1 MGTTF
6 DRDTIAEKSSYD
18 LKAGQ
23 LAHFTEQNDLKHS
36 MQRVFISGI
45 GITSCLGNDRHSNW
59 NALTSGASGLHT
71 LKLHDTT
78 DLDVTIGGEVQDLD
92 LGRVNINDLVSAKRM
107 DRASQF
113 SVFAAHEALEDAGL
127 PTADL
132 GERVSV
138 IMGAGLAG
146 LETYEFQHEKMLNR
160 GPSRV
165 SPFTIPMLM
174 PNAPPACISLA
185 FGIHGSC
192 HTCSS
197 ACSSSGHAMID
208 ALEFL
213 RQGNA
218 DVVVTGGTEASL
230 TRLGIASFVKM
241 KAMCRDSN
249 DSPASSMRPFDDT
262 RAGFVMAEGA
272 SVLIFET
279 EDHLRKRGGRAWAE
293 VLGGQATSDAFH
305 LVQPDPEGR
314 KAVRAIQMALDACEL
329 DASGIAR
336 STYVN
341 AHGTSTRYNDTME
354 TVALK
359 KVFGDDARELRV
371 SSTKSMTGH
380 MIGAACA
387 VEMSASALA
396 LSTGILPPT
405 INYTTPDPDCD
416 LNYIPNESIE
426 ADVRFAINNS
436 FGFGGHNVSL
446 IAGRVDD
453 PDLKRD
459 DV

>member
-1 MGTTF
+1 
-6 DRDTIAEKSSYD
+6 
-18 LKAGQ
+18 
-23 LAHFTEQNDLKHS
+23 

-45 GITSCLGNDRHSNW
+45 GMTSCLGNDRKSNW
-59 NALTSGASGLHT
+59 NRLKAAECGLDT
-71 LKLHDTT
+71 LREHDTT
-78 DLDVTIGGEVQDLD
+78 DLEVTIGGEVRDLD
-92 LGRVNINDLVSAKRM
+92 LARINVNDLVSAKRM

-127 PTADL
+127 PTSDL
-132 GERVSV
+132 GERTSV

-146 LETYEFQHEKMLNR
+146 LETYEFQHEKMLTR
-160 GPSRV
+160 GPDRV

-192 HTCSS
+192 HSCSS

-208 ALEFL
+208 AVEYL

-249 DSPASSMRPFDDT
+249 DSPQTSMRPFDDG

-279 EDHLRKRGGRAWAE
+279 EEHLRKRGGRAWAE
-293 VLGGQATSDAFH
+293 VLGGKATSDAFH

-314 KAVRAIQMALDACEL
+314 KAVRAIEQVLDTCEL
-329 DASGIAR
+329 NAADIAG

-341 AHGTSTRYNDTME
+341 AHGTSTKYNDSME
-354 TVALK
+354 TIALK
-359 KVFGDDARELRV
+359 NVFGDDAKRLQV

-387 VEMSASALA
+387 IEMSVCAMSLT
-396 LSTGILPPT
+396 SGILPPT
-405 INYTTPDPDCD
+405 INYSTPDPDCD
-416 LNYIPNESIE
+416 LNYIPNEAVE
-426 ADVRFAINNS
+426 ADVKYAINNS

-453 PDLKRD
+453 PDLQRKAD
-459 DV
+459 L